1 MVRLRS
7 ARFAGRGSH
16 FPTRAASPLVGSL
29 GSLLLVITTACGS
42 QPASN
47 ASAAERPEAQVVRL
61 VPVTEVRLDKSV
73 VVAGDLAAKEE
84 AVLSMKVP
92 GRLEMV
98 AVDLGSRVAAGQPIA
113 RLQTTAYKLRVAQAD
128 ATLRQA
134 RARLGLS
141 ADGDDDTVD
150 PQKVGVVRETRAV
163 LEEVELT
170 LGRVRKFVERGISPR
185 SDLDAAEAAFKV
197 ASSRY
202 QDALEEVRG
211 RQAVLSQRRTELELA
226 REQLSAAVL
235 EAPFAGQILA
245 RPAAPGQYVDAG
257 TPIATLV
264 RLDPLRL
271 RVEVPERAAPSVK
284 RGQSVRITVEGEPG
298 NYSGVVVRLSP
309 SISADNR
316 TLLVEAEIPN
326 DPARLRPGS
335 FARAEIVVEPDRP
348 TLMIPIDSVVSFAGV
363 DKVFVVHD
371 GKAVERRIRL
381 GRREG
386 TLVEVEEGLA
396 RGAAVIAQPGTMVAG
411 RAVRIE
417 TK

>member
-1 MVRLRS
+1 MVRLRT
-7 ARFAGRGSH
+7 ARFARRGPH
-16 FPTRAASPLVGSL
+16 FPTRAVSPLLGSL
-29 GSLLLVITTACGS
+29 GSFLMLISTACGS
-42 QPASN
+42 PPASN
-47 ASAAERPEAQVVRL
+47 ASAAERPEAQAVRL
-61 VPVTEVRLDKSV
+61 VTVTEVRLDKSV

-98 AVDLGSRVAAGQPIA
+98 TVDLGSTVAAGEAIA

-141 ADGDDDTVD
+141 GDGDDAVD
-150 PQKVGVVRETRAV
+150 PQQVGVVRETRAV
-163 LEEVELT
+163 LEEAEIT
-170 LGRVRKFVERGISPR
+170 LGRVRTFVERGISPR
-185 SDLDAAEAAFKV
+185 SELDAAEAAFKV

-202 QDALEEVRG
+202 QDALEEVRS
-211 RQAVLSQRRTELELA
+211 RQAVLSQRRSELELA

-245 RPAAPGQYVDAG
+245 RPGAPGQYVEAG

-284 RGQSVRITVEGEPG
+284 RGQTVRITVEGDKG
-298 NYSGVVVRLSP
+298 TYTGVVVRLSP
-309 SISADNR
+309 AISSDNR

-326 DPARLRPGS
+326 DPPRLRPGS
-335 FARAEIVVEPDRP
+335 FARAEIVVEPDRA

-363 DKVFVVHD
+363 DKVFLVED
-371 GKAVERRIRL
+371 GKAVERRIRI
-381 GRREG
+381 GRRDG

-396 RGAAVIAQPGTMVAG
+396 KGAAVIAQPGTMVAG
-411 RAVRIE
+411 RPVRIE
-417 TK
+417 TR

>member
-1 MVRLRS
+1 MVRVAPTAARS
-7 ARFAGRGSH
+7 
-16 FPTRAASPLVGSL
+16 LVASL
-29 GSLLLVITTACGS
+29 GSLLLAISMACGGAPS
-42 QPASN
+42 SN
-47 ASAAERPEAQVVRL
+47 AASAAERLEAQPVRL
-61 VPVTEVRLDKSV
+61 ATVTDARLDRSI

-98 AVDLGSRVAAGQPIA
+98 AVDLGSTVAAGQPIA

-141 ADGDDDTVD
+141 ADGDDTVD
-150 PQKVGVVRETRAV
+150 PQQVGVVRETRAV

-170 LGRVRKFVERGISPR
+170 LGRVRTFVERGISPR
-185 SDLDAAEAAFKV
+185 AELDAAEAAFKV

-211 RQAVLSQRRTELELA
+211 RQAVLSQRRSELELA

-284 RGQSVRITVEGEPG
+284 RGQTVRITVEGDTG

-309 SISADNR
+309 SISSDNR

-326 DPARLRPGS
+326 DPVRLRPGS
-335 FARAEIVVEPDRP
+335 FARAEIVVERDRSA
-348 TLMIPIDSVVSFAGV
+348 LMIPIDSVISFAGV
-363 DKVFVVHD
+363 DKVFIVQD

-381 GRREG
+381 GRRDG
-386 TLVEVEEGLA
+386 QLVEVEDGLA
-396 RGAAVIAQPGTMVAG
+396 KGAAVIAQPGTMVAG
-411 RAVRIE
+411 RTVRIE
-417 TK
+417 TR